1 MKHVPN
7 HQPAINCKSLDP
19 TNWHV
24 SALAGMINP
33 ISQNQIELHR
43 PQLATQLARLTSN
56 SQGEPTQ
63 KETEFPCPVPKNLE
77 EAHPVECGQGGAC
90 RPLMSPDLLMNNHC
104 ELITDIGQILVCTHD
119 FYSKLA
125 MKIPHR
131 KYLLKH
137 DCH

>member
-1 MKHVPN
+1 
-7 HQPAINCKSLDP
+7 
-19 TNWHV
+19 
-24 SALAGMINP
+24 MINP